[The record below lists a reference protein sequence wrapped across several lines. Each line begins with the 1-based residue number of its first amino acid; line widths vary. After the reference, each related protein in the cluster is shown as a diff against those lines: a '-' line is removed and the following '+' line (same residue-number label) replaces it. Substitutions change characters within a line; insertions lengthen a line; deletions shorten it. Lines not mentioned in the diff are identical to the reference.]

1 MLFFPELVIAEKQ
14 QTIIGDDYSRLLD
27 DLEFKEKEK
36 KVEEIN
42 LSKVEKVYS
51 TVKNK

>member
-1 MLFFPELVIAEKQ
+1 MLYFPALVIAEKQ
-14 QTIIGDDYSRLLD
+14 QTVIEDDYSRLLD

-36 KVEEIN
+36 AAEEIN

-51 TVKNK
+51 EVKSK